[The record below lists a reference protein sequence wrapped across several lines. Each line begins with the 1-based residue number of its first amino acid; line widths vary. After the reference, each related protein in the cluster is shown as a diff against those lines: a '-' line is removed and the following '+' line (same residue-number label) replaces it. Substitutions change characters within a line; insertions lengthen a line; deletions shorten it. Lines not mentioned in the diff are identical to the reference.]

1 MPEPTEFWPLTAI
14 ALESQAVM
22 RAAGLQP
29 TVTDLLACAR
39 LVWLAEQRERELQF
53 AASERGEQR
62 TVN

>member
-39 LVWLAEQRERELQF
+39 LVWLAEMRELDF
-53 AASERGEQR
+53 VASVRGEQP